1 VQHHNNHN
9 IGGKIL
15 AKGME
20 SQALSKRQQHYRG
33 RSRVP
38 YKIRLL
44 VFLAIV
50 IVFLWWVYS

>member
-1 VQHHNNHN
+1 MQHHNDPN

-20 SQALSKRQQHYRG
+20 IDAKSKHQQHYRG

-44 VFLAIV
+44 AFLAI
-50 IVFLWWVYS
+50 IVVFFWWVYS